1 MLQYSYPLKGIRS
14 NIMKQESFNRFES
27 NGDIDLNFCGT
38 EICAPDFYAPPAIR
52 EEYLIHYILSGSG
65 VFQTPSGIYQIH
77 TGDIFLIYPG
87 IPISYRANPLDPFH
101 FSWIGF
107 SGSRIPKVLNGL
119 HFSKE
124 NCVRHLHSRY
134 AFHDRIMQCIAQLD
148 SPSSTNEYQLLS
160 DLLWVFSQIKNSY
173 DADVLVRDHRNEI
186 KEHVEK
192 AMTYIRLNYSHQIQ
206 VKSIALY
213 VGLERSY
220 FSKIFHTY
228 TGKTVQDYISEVRI
242 QQSKLLLI
250 HTSYLVRQ
258 IATYVG
264 FSDVSYFSRAF
275 KKREGCSPAAFREKA
290 ASS

>member
-206 VKSIALY
+206 VKNIALY

-220 FSKIFHTY
+220 FSKIIPAENSGEYFGIYDIFAKGASFIGSAVIAAVKLAGGTINIAVASLAVFFLI
-228 TGKTVQDYISEVRI
+228 GFVFLRISDK
-242 QQSKLLLI
+242 QPLAK
-250 HTSYLVRQ
+250 
-258 IATYVG
+258 
-264 FSDVSYFSRAF
+264 
-275 KKREGCSPAAFREKA
+275 
-290 ASS
+290 